1 MFRAAGPLKHA
12 GDRFQPGLSTLLAPL
27 AGVTKSLMNPP
38 SARRALKATHH
49 VDQNHVVR
57 DRAICGE

>member
-27 AGVTKSLMNPP
+27 AGVTKSTLNPCP
-38 SARRALKATHH
+38 ENTGLNEAPDMLIRSM
-49 VDQNHVVR
+49 
-57 DRAICGE
+57 